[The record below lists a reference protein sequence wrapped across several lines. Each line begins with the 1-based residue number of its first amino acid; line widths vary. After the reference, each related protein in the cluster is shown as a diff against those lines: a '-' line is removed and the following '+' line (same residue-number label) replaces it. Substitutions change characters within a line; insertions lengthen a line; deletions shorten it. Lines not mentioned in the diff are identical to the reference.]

1 MQPLMIETL
10 NILGTKGT
18 SSIWFKK
25 KKSIYKSP
33 QLTSC
38 ILVKE

>member
-10 NILGTKGT
+10 NILGTKGM

-25 KKSIYKSP
+25 KKEASTKAHN
-33 QLTSC
+33 
-38 ILVKE
+38 